1 MSIPSRRSSPRP
13 GSRRAPGAAAPW
25 PRFAARGLLARLVPL
40 ALALAFSPL
49 AAQAQT
55 QDTPI
60 PERFATTLRGID
72 FPGGDLTPLFNVS
85 LEQCHATCLRLADCV
100 AFTYN
105 ELHGACFPKGAVGE
119 AQPYELARSGVIT
132 NQSAAALA
140 RARDVAASLSFL
152 DRSEFSAAREQAVRM
167 AERYPAEDWSAAE
180 LLEIARTQP
189 PAQAIATTG
198 AAVTVADGGDAWLA
212 HARALAAA
220 AAADANRR
228 YDLNQQA
235 ARAALNA
242 ALRLD
247 EPERAPAL
255 LVLARALEST
265 FRGDAALRVLRVADA
280 IRPGIAPDDLARLWA
295 RFGFR
300 LLFHDVD
307 ASSAAPRICMT
318 FSEPLSPTRDYAP
331 FVRTDAAGLGLEVE
345 GPQLCLTGVAYGDH
359 VAVTLRAGLPAV
371 TGDALPRD
379 VPIEVYVRD
388 RTPSVRFP
396 GRTYVLPAAGP
407 RAIPVE
413 TVNADLLALRLLRVS
428 DRNLVNAIRE
438 GSFAQA
444 LSAWEGERFEALLAE
459 PVWEG
464 RARLAGTLNAATTS
478 RLPLDEI
485 GVLEPGVYVLRAT
498 VPDSDP
504 WDVPPAMQWFLVS
517 DLGVTALS
525 GADGVHVV
533 VQRLSDARPVAGL
546 QVTLLA
552 RSNRVLGEVLTDA
565 QGLARFPA
573 GVVRGVGAAAPAMV
587 LVEGDGDL
595 AVLSLEESEFDLSDR
610 GVEGRATPGPVDVFL
625 TTDRGVYRPGE
636 TIQLTALARDHAA
649 RALRDLP
656 LTARLLRPDGVESA
670 RTLSARDLAGGHVFS
685 FALRPDVPRG
695 VWRLEVHADPGAP
708 AIASAAVLVEDFVPE
723 RVDFDLTL
731 DRDGAI
737 DPASPPNLR
746 IEARHLFGP
755 PAAGL
760 TLSGSLNVFAT
771 PELDGW
777 PGYLFGRHDQPADAQ
792 RRTLDGAFATDAEGR
807 LDAPL
812 PLDQLV
818 LEARPYALAL
828 NATLLDGAARPVERS
843 LTRALRPTANV
854 VGIRPAFDGV
864 LPENAEAAF
873 DLALVDP
880 DGRAAS
886 GELRWQLDRVETRY
900 QWFSLGGGWYWQA
913 VSQRQRVAEGIVAVA
928 GAAARVAVPVTWG
941 RHELRVSYEG
951 DAFASASMAF
961 SAGWYAAATAR
972 DTPELLEVSL
982 DATRYAPGDV
992 ARLRIVPDGAGI
1004 ALVSVLSDRVVAT
1017 RLVEVDGETI
1027 VELPVTDDWGAGA
1040 YVTASLVRPS
1050 DGPEHLPAR
1059 SLGLAHA
1066 AVEPGA
1072 RVLAAALRAPDEVR
1086 SRSRL
1091 EVTLELADVPDGSAY
1106 ATIAAVDLGAL
1117 TLTGFDPPDP
1127 IGHYFGQRRLGVA
1140 IRDLYGRLID
1150 ARAGALGEVRSG
1162 GGADMDDGAGSAPLP
1177 AEDVLALFRGPVSVQ
1192 GGRAEVAFDLP
1203 AFQGTVRVMA
1213 VVWTDEAVGQAHA
1226 DVLVRDPVV
1235 VQASLPRFLTPGDAS
1250 HLRLELTHLTG
1261 AAGEMAL
1268 EVDGHGLGE
1277 VPRGVTLAEGGRA
1290 VLDLPLRP
1298 TAVGDH
1304 AYRVALTTPD
1314 GERIVRDLRLSVIHT
1329 DPVVARSTQFTLD
1342 VGASFRL
1349 DDEALIGFRPG
1360 TGRATLIAGAGAAL
1374 DLPGLIQRLLAY
1386 PYGCTEQ
1393 IASSLQPLLWA
1404 PTTVREL
1411 GMLAEADL
1419 GERVQIG
1426 VDRILTRQNR
1436 TGGFGAWSAS
1446 GYDPWLD
1453 AYATDALLRAEAQ
1466 GATVPPQALRLA
1478 LDNLRNL
1485 AARAG
1490 SLESGAAAYAYAFYV
1505 LARAGEAA
1513 IGDLRYYADTLA
1525 DRFDT
1530 PLAAAHLGAALAAYG
1545 ERARADAMFVRA
1557 RDLALAGAVPD
1568 GWRDDYGTVLR
1579 DRAGVLALAVEAGT
1593 GVVDRQQLANLLARR
1608 APVHRLSTQEAAWS
1622 LRAAVAMGA
1631 AGQGL
1636 ILDGAPVTGD
1646 AVRWFDGTPATVRN
1660 AGSAPVTVTL
1670 TAFGVPLEPPAASGV
1685 GYTIHRSHY
1694 LLDGSEADLADVR
1707 VGDRV
1712 VVLLEVR
1719 PDRGVAGG
1727 RLLIDDALPA
1737 GLEIDNANLLQEGDV
1752 RSLDWLASYVEPAM
1766 TEARAERF
1774 LAAVDWTGE
1783 WSLRLAYV
1791 ARAVTPGDYHYAAP
1805 LVEDMYRPTNRA
1817 VGETGRVTIRPCA
1830 GGPARRGTGRAAGR
1844 GPPPR
1849 PAPLAA
1855 ARASA
1860 SRPWRSRWRRR
1871 WRSRSAS
1878 TAGWRPPTCH
1888 PSRSTPRWR
1897 SSRATGGCCAP
1908 TPSTTGAGAWP
1919 WTRPGWT
1926 PATWRCSSPTR
1937 TGGSTTTPGSI
1948 RSRWRAPSCRP
1959 RSTGAGCRAP
1969 PP

>member
-1 MSIPSRRSSPRP
+1 MPVPSRRSSPRP
-13 GSRRAPGAAAPW
+13 DPRRNPPAAAS
-25 PRFAARGLLARLVPL
+25 RSMGRAAGRGLLARLVPL
-40 ALALAFSPL
+40 ALALALAPF
-49 AAQAQT
+49 AAQAQP
-55 QDTPI
+55 QDAPI
-60 PERFATTLRGID
+60 PERFATTYRGTD

-105 ELHGACFPKGAVGE
+105 ELHGACFPKDAVGE
-119 AQPYELARSGVIT
+119 SAPYELARSGVVT
-132 NQSAAALA
+132 NQSEAALA
-140 RARDVAASLSFL
+140 RAREAAASLAFL
-152 DRSEFSAAREQAVRM
+152 DRAEFAAAREQAVGM
-167 AERYPAEDWSAAE
+167 AERYPSEGRTEAE
-180 LLEIARTQP
+180 LLEAARAQP

-198 AAVTVADGGDAWLA
+198 AAVTVADAGGAWLA
-212 HARALAAA
+212 HARALAATA
-220 AAADANRR
+220 AANANRR

-235 ARAALNA
+235 ATAALNA

-247 EPERAPAL
+247 EAARAPAL

-265 FRGDAALRVLRVADA
+265 FRGDAALRVLRLADA
-280 IRPGIAPDDLARLWA
+280 LRPGIAPEDLARLWA

-300 LLFHDVD
+300 LLSHDVD

-318 FSEPLSPTRDYAP
+318 FSEALSPRRDYAP
-331 FVRTDAAGLGLEVE
+331 FVRADAAGLALEVE
-345 GPQLCLTGVAYGDH
+345 GSQACLTGVAYGEH
-359 VAVTLRAGLPAV
+359 VRVTLRAGLPSV

-379 VPIEVYVRD
+379 VPLEVYVRD

-407 RAIPVE
+407 RAVPVE

-438 GSFAQA
+438 GNFAQA

-464 RARLAGTLNAATTS
+464 QARLAGTLNAATTS
-478 RLPLDEI
+478 RLPLDDL
-485 GVLEPGVYVLRAT
+485 GALEPGVYVLRAS
-498 VPDSDP
+498 VPDADP
-504 WDVPPAMQWFLVS
+504 WDVPPATQWFLVS
-517 DLGVTALS
+517 DLGVTTLS

-533 VQRLSDARPVAGL
+533 VQRLSDARPVEGL

-552 RSNRVLGEVLTDA
+552 RSNRVLGEARTDA
-565 QGLARFPA
+565 QGLARFAA
-573 GVVRGVGAAAPAMV
+573 GVTRGAGAAAPAMV

-610 GVEGRATPGPVDVFL
+610 GVEGRAAPGPIDVYL

-636 TIQLTALARDHAA
+636 TIHLTALARDHAA
-649 RALRDLP
+649 RALRNLP

-670 RTLSARDLAGGHVFS
+670 RTLSPRDLAGGHVFA

-708 AIASAAVLVEDFVPE
+708 AIASATVLVEDFVPE
-723 RVDFDLTL
+723 RIDFDLSL
-731 DRDGAI
+731 DRDGPV
-737 DPASPPNLR
+737 DPAAPPNLR

-755 PAAGL
+755 PAAGM
-760 TLSGSLNVFAT
+760 TLSGSATIVAT
-771 PELDGW
+771 PTLAGW
-777 PGYLFGRHDQPADAQ
+777 PGYLFGRHDQPIDAQ
-792 RRTLDGAFATDAEGR
+792 RRTLDGAATTDADGR
-807 LDAPL
+807 LVAPL
-812 PLDQLV
+812 PLERLV
-818 LEARPYALAL
+818 FEARPYALSL

-864 LPENAEAAF
+864 LPENAEAVF

-880 DGRAAS
+880 DGRAAA

-900 QWFSLGGGWYWQA
+900 QWFSLGGGWYWEA
-913 VSQRQRVAEGIVAVA
+913 VSQRQRVAEGVADVA
-928 GAAARVAVPVTWG
+928 GGPAAADGRVRADSPARIAVPVTWG
-941 RHELRVSYEG
+941 RHELRVTYEG
-951 DAFASASMAF
+951 DTFASASLAF
-961 SAGWYAAATAR
+961 SAGWYAAAAAR

-982 DATRYAPGDV
+982 DATAYAPGDV

-1017 RLVEVDGETI
+1017 RLVEVDGETV

-1066 AVEPGA
+1066 AVAPGD
-1072 RVLAAALRAPDEVR
+1072 RVLAAVLRAPDEVR
-1086 SRSRL
+1086 SRARL
-1091 EVTLELADVPDGSAY
+1091 EVTLELSDVPDGSAY
-1106 ATIAAVDLGAL
+1106 VTVAAVDLGAL
-1117 TLTGFDPPDP
+1117 TLTGFAPPDP
-1127 IGHYFGQRRLGVA
+1127 TGHYFGQRRLGVA

-1150 ARAGALGEVRSG
+1150 ARSGAMGEIRSG
-1162 GGADMDDGAGSAPLP
+1162 GGMDADDAQRTGPLP
-1177 AEDVLALFRGPVSVQ
+1177 AEDVLALFRGPVVVQ
-1192 GGRAEVAFDLP
+1192 DGRAEVAFDLP

-1226 DVLVRDPVV
+1226 DVLVRDPVA
-1235 VQASLPRFLTPGDAS
+1235 VQPSLPRFMTPGDAS
-1250 HLRLELTHLTG
+1250 RLRLELTHLTG
-1261 AAGEMAL
+1261 AAGEMTLAA
-1268 EVDGHGLGE
+1268 DGHGLGE
-1277 VPRGVTLAEGGRA
+1277 VPRSVTLTEGGRA

-1298 TAVGDH
+1298 TEVGDH
-1304 AYRVALTTPD
+1304 AYLIALTTPD
-1314 GERIVRDLRLSVIHT
+1314 GEVMTRELRLSVQHT
-1329 DPVVARSTQFTLD
+1329 DPEIARSTQFVLER
-1342 VGASFRL
+1342 GASFRF
-1349 DDEALIGFRPG
+1349 DETALAGFRPG
-1360 TGRATLIAGAGAAL
+1360 TSRATLIAGAGAAL

-1386 PYGCTEQ
+1386 PYGCSEQ

-1404 PTTVREL
+1404 PDAVLEL
-1411 GMLAEADL
+1411 GRLSEAEL
-1419 GERVQIG
+1419 RERVQAG
-1426 VDRILTRQNR
+1426 VDRILTRQGR
-1436 TGGFGAWSAS
+1436 TGGFGAWSA
-1446 GYDPWLD
+1446 GGLDPWLD
-1453 AYATDALLRAEAQ
+1453 AYATDVLLRAEAQ
-1466 GATVPPQALRLA
+1466 GAAVPPQALRMA
-1478 LDNLRNL
+1478 LDNLRNH
-1485 AARAG
+1485 AAQAG
-1490 SLESGAAAYAYAFYV
+1490 SLRDGAASAAYAFYV

-1545 ERARADAMFVRA
+1545 ERARADAMFARA
-1557 RDLALAGAVPD
+1557 RDLALAGATAG

-1593 GVVDRQQLANLLARR
+1593 GVVDRLQLAGLLARR
-1608 APVHRLSTQEAAWS
+1608 GPVHHLSTQEAAWS

-1636 ILDGAPVTGD
+1636 IVDGHAVTGD
-1646 AVRWFDGTPATVRN
+1646 AVRFFDGTPATVRN
-1660 AGSAPVTVTL
+1660 AGAVDVTVTL
-1670 TAFGVPLEPPAASGV
+1670 TAFGVPEEAPAAGAPEAGGV

-1694 LLDGSEADLADVR
+1694 LVDGREADLGDVR

-1727 RLLIDDALPA
+1727 RLMIDDALPA
-1737 GLEIDNANLLQEGDV
+1737 GFEIDNANLLRGGDV
-1752 RSLDWLASYVEPAM
+1752 SGAVGAGALDWLASYVDPAM

-1817 VGETGRVTIRPCA
+1817 VGETGRVTIRP
-1830 GGPARRGTGRAAGR
+1830 
-1844 GPPPR
+1844 
-1849 PAPLAA
+1849 
-1855 ARASA
+1855 
-1860 SRPWRSRWRRR
+1860 
-1871 WRSRSAS
+1871 
-1878 TAGWRPPTCH
+1878 
-1888 PSRSTPRWR
+1888 
-1897 SSRATGGCCAP
+1897 
-1908 TPSTTGAGAWP
+1908 
-1919 WTRPGWT
+1919 
-1926 PATWRCSSPTR
+1926 
-1937 TGGSTTTPGSI
+1937 
-1948 RSRWRAPSCRP
+1948 
-1959 RSTGAGCRAP
+1959 
-1969 PP
+1969 

>member
-1 MSIPSRRSSPRP
+1 MPVPSRRSSPRP
-13 GSRRAPGAAAPW
+13 DPHGTPPAASARRRHPG
-25 PRFAARGLLARLVPL
+25 ARGLLARLVPL
-40 ALALAFSPL
+40 VLVVALAPL

-55 QDTPI
+55 EDAPI
-60 PERFATTLRGID
+60 PERFATTFRGTD

-85 LEQCHATCLRLADCV
+85 LAQCHATCLRRSDCV

-105 ELHGACFPKGAVGE
+105 EQHGACFPKGAVGE
-119 AQPYELARSGVIT
+119 RAPYELARSGVISD
-132 NQSAAALA
+132 QSEAALA
-140 RARDVAASLSFL
+140 RARDAAATLSFV
-152 DRSEFSAAREQAVRM
+152 DRAEFAAAREQALRM
-167 AERYPAEDWSAAE
+167 AETYPADGRGEAE
-180 LLEIARTQP
+180 LLDAAGGQA

-198 AAVTVADGGDAWLA
+198 AAVTVADGGGAWLA

-220 AAADANRR
+220 ADADANQR
-228 YDLNQQA
+228 YDLTRQA
-235 ARAALNA
+235 AHAALNA

-247 EPERAPAL
+247 ERERAPAL
-255 LVLARALEST
+255 LVLARAWEAT
-265 FRGDAALRVLRVADA
+265 YRGDVALRALRLADA
-280 IRPGIAPDDLARLWA
+280 LRPGIAPDDLARLWD

-300 LLFHDVD
+300 LLDHDVD
-307 ASSAAPRICMT
+307 ASSAAPRICLT
-318 FSEPLSPTRDYAP
+318 FSEALSPTRDYAP
-331 FVRTDAAGLGLEVE
+331 FVRIDAAGTGLEIE
-345 GPQLCLTGVAYGDH
+345 GAQACITGVAYGERY
-359 VAVTLRAGLPAV
+359 AVTLRAGLPAV

-379 VPIEVYVRD
+379 VPLEVYVRD

-407 RAIPVE
+407 RAVPVE

-459 PVWEG
+459 PIWAGE
-464 RARLAGTLNAATTS
+464 ARLAGTLNAATTS
-478 RLPLDEI
+478 RLPLDDL
-485 GVLEPGVYVLRAT
+485 GALEPGVYVLRAS
-498 VPDSDP
+498 VPGTDP
-504 WDVPPAMQWFLVS
+504 WDVPPATQWFLVS
-517 DLGVTALS
+517 DLGVTTLS

-552 RSNRVLGEVLTDA
+552 RSNRVLGEARTDA
-565 QGLARFPA
+565 QGLALFAA
-573 GVVRGVGAAAPAMV
+573 GVTRGVGAAAPAMV

-625 TTDRGVYRPGE
+625 ATDRGVYRPGE
-636 TIQLTALARDHAA
+636 TIHLTALARDHAA

-670 RTLSARDLAGGHVFS
+670 RTLSTRDLAGGHVVS
-685 FALRPDVPRG
+685 FGLRPDVPRG

-723 RVDFDLTL
+723 RVDFDLSL
-731 DRDGAI
+731 DRGGAV
-737 DPASPPNLR
+737 DPASPPSLR

-760 TLSGSLNVFAT
+760 TLSGSLSVFAT
-771 PELDGW
+771 PELAGW
-777 PGYLFGRHDQPADAQ
+777 PGYLFGRHDQSVEAQ
-792 RRTLDGAFATDAEGR
+792 RRALDGAFATDADGR
-807 LDAPL
+807 LVAPL
-812 PLDQLV
+812 PLDGLV
-818 LEARPYALAL
+818 LEARPYALSL

-873 DLALVDP
+873 YLVLVDP
-880 DGRAAS
+880 DGRAAA
-886 GELRWQLDRVETRY
+886 GALRWQLDRIETRY
-900 QWFSLGGGWYWQA
+900 QWFSLGGGWSWEA
-913 VSQRQRVAEGIVAVA
+913 VTQRQRVAEGVADVA
-928 GAAARVAVPVTWG
+928 GGPTRIAVPVTWG

-951 DAFASASMAF
+951 DAFASASTAF
-961 SAGWYAAATAR
+961 SAGWYAAAAAR

-982 DATRYAPGDV
+982 DAPAYAAGDV
-992 ARLRIVPDGAGI
+992 ARLRIVPDGTGI
-1004 ALVSVLSDRVVAT
+1004 ALVSVLTDRVVAT
-1017 RLVEVDGETI
+1017 RLVEVDGETV

-1066 AVEPGA
+1066 AVDPGD
-1072 RVLAAALRAPDEVR
+1072 RVLAAVLRAPDAVR
-1086 SRSRL
+1086 SRASL
-1091 EVTLELADVPDGSAY
+1091 EVTLELTDVPDGSAY
-1106 ATIAAVDLGAL
+1106 ATVAAVDLGAL
-1117 TLTGFDPPDP
+1117 TLTGFAPPDP
-1127 IGHYFGQRRLGVA
+1127 IGHYYGQRRLGVA

-1150 ARAGALGEVRSG
+1150 ARAGALGEIRSG
-1162 GGADMDDGAGSAPLP
+1162 GGADMGEGAGSAPLP

-1192 GGRAEVAFDLP
+1192 DGRATVSFELP

-1213 VVWTDEAVGQAHA
+1213 VVWTDAAVGQAHA

-1250 HLRLELTHLTG
+1250 RLRLELTHLTG

-1268 EVDGHGLGE
+1268 EVEGHGLGE

-1290 VLDLPLRP
+1290 VLDVPLRP
-1298 TAVGDH
+1298 TEVGDH
-1304 AYRVALTTPD
+1304 MYRVALTTPD
-1314 GERIVRDLRLSVIHT
+1314 GERIVRELRLSVRPT
-1329 DPVVARSTQFTLD
+1329 DPEVARPSQFTLEP
-1342 VGASFRL
+1342 GAGFRFDETVL
-1349 DDEALIGFRPG
+1349 DGLRPG
-1360 TGRATLIAGAGAAL
+1360 TARATLVAGAGAAL

-1404 PTTVREL
+1404 PSTVLDL
-1411 GMLAEADL
+1411 GMLSEAEL
-1419 GERVQIG
+1419 RERVQAG
-1426 VDRILTRQNR
+1426 VERILHRQDR
-1436 TGGFGAWSAS
+1436 TGGFGPWSTDA
-1446 GYDPWLD
+1446 YDPWLD
-1453 AYATDALLRAEAQ
+1453 AYATDVLLRAEAQ
-1466 GATVPPQALRLA
+1466 GATVPPQALRMA
-1478 LDNLRNL
+1478 LDNLRNR
-1485 AARAG
+1485 AAQAG
-1490 SLESGAAAYAYAFYV
+1490 SLHEGATAYAYAFYV

-1545 ERARADAMFVRA
+1545 ERARADAMFARA

-1593 GVVDRQQLANLLARR
+1593 GIVDRLQLANLLARR
-1608 APVHRLSTQEAAWS
+1608 PPVHHLSTQEAAWS

-1636 ILDGAPVTGD
+1636 ILDGNPVTGD
-1646 AVRWFDGTPATVRN
+1646 AVRWFDGAPATVRN
-1660 AGSAPVTVTL
+1660 AGPTPVTVTL
-1670 TAFGVPLEPPAASGV
+1670 TAFGVPLEPPAAGGV

-1694 LLDGSEADLADVR
+1694 LVDGREADLADLR

-1727 RLLIDDALPA
+1727 RLLIDDPLPA

-1752 RSLDWLASYVEPAM
+1752 RALDWFASAVEPAM

-1805 LVEDMYRPTNRA
+1805 SVEDMYRPTNRA
-1817 VGETGRVTIRPCA
+1817 VGETGRVTIRP
-1830 GGPARRGTGRAAGR
+1830 
-1844 GPPPR
+1844 
-1849 PAPLAA
+1849 
-1855 ARASA
+1855 
-1860 SRPWRSRWRRR
+1860 
-1871 WRSRSAS
+1871 
-1878 TAGWRPPTCH
+1878 
-1888 PSRSTPRWR
+1888 
-1897 SSRATGGCCAP
+1897 
-1908 TPSTTGAGAWP
+1908 
-1919 WTRPGWT
+1919 
-1926 PATWRCSSPTR
+1926 
-1937 TGGSTTTPGSI
+1937 
-1948 RSRWRAPSCRP
+1948 
-1959 RSTGAGCRAP
+1959 
-1969 PP
+1969 